1 MFSESHTCEIPHIC
15 WPLEVDITH
24 NRESK
29 APNAL
34 IHWTG
39 AGLLLRRRKALC
51 TASAQP
57 ARPYLFSSISL
68 VAVVRP
74 PSPPFFPFA
83 QCVFVIFPF
92 RHSSSSHQAVLRRP
106 GHGTA
111 VLSASLNVRCAPL
124 RLLKMFYPMGIFW
137 TRALKTIN
145 SSYAV

>member
-34 IHWTG
+34 IHWSG
-39 AGLLLRRRKALC
+39 ARLLLRRRKTLC

-68 VAVVRP
+68 VAVGFFP
-74 PSPPFFPFA
+74 LFPFA

-92 RHSSSSHQAVLRRP
+92 RHSSSSHQAVLRHP

-111 VLSASLNVRCAPL
+111 VLSASVNISCTTL